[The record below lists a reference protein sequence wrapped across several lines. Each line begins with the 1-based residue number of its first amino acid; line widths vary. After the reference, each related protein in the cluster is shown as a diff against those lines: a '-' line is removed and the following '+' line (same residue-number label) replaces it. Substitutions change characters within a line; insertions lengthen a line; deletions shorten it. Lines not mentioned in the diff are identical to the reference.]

1 MLAVQAIGKRRI
13 TIMGGSNRKRMG
25 SARSESKESSDAKEA
40 EAITKYSSV
49 AESVTKVTCE
59 PNSHSFSTCT

>member
-1 MLAVQAIGKRRI
+1 MQAIGKRRI

-49 AESVTKVTCE
+49 AESVTKVTCVA
-59 PNSHSFSTCT
+59 